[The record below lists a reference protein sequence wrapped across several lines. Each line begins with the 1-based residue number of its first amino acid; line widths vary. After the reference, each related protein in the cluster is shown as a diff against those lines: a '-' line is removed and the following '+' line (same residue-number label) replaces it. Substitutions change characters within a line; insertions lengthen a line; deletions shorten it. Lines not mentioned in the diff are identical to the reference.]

1 MIFFL
6 FNFFVKKAHGGREG
20 GRRRQKIRRQSE
32 EEEEEEEEEGK
43 DKGNQVSTQ
52 LFNDKSIT
60 WQSCSTNSHLGR
72 IVIGEGSL
80 ISFCRRNIM
89 AGRGSGGGRGKEMI
103 FRLFSS

>member
-20 GRRRQKIRRQSE
+20 GRRRQKIRRQS